1 MVSVQCQIWTVSCT
15 CTKVNVVWHT
25 GQLQHYIVENTFAR
39 IIFQENT
46 GIKYLNL
53 SMNGFQ
59 EEGARALETMLREN
73 HTLLELDISF
83 CRIPLG
89 GSPSIAAGI
98 QNNDTLEKINVSFHI
113 VYNKYFCFKTENIL
127 MTLYKIHWFP
137 LFSIKNVSVIFVI

>member
-1 MVSVQCQIWTVSCT
+1 MLVTIKPVQYKFELCRANVTT
-15 CTKVNVVWHT
+15 VNVVWHT
-25 GQLQHYIVENTFAR
+25 GQQQHYTAEYTFAR

-46 GIKYLNL
+46 GIKYLDL

-98 QNNDTLEKINVSFHI
+98 QNNDTLEKLNVSFHI
-113 VYNKYFCFKTENIL
+113 VYNK
-127 MTLYKIHWFP
+127 
-137 LFSIKNVSVIFVI
+137 